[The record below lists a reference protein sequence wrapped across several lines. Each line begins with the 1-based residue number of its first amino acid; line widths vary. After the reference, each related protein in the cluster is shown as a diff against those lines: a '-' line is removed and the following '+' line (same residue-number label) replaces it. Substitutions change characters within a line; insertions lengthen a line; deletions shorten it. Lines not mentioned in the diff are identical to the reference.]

1 MAHHKINKNNYKV
14 SLIQQSTET
23 SITDVQPKEKRQHI
37 SKYKISKMRKK
48 VALISEIKQTQIKQ
62 EYHST
67 LLIPEINQSSDQIRV
82 YTDASYSIETKIA
95 VTSFIITRNDERI
108 YSQSNVLHKG
118 NGSTFAELAA
128 IDNALDF
135 VYFNINPIQ
144 PIELYTDSKMSVN
157 ILQEKVKLK
166 QSKREYHQ
174 IVNNIKTHENTN
186 FIYIKAHTKGTG
198 LHSGFNHQADQLCK
212 AHLREVV
219 ASKKNED

>member
-1 MAHHKINKNNYKV
+1 MAHHKVNKNNFKV
-14 SLIQQSTET
+14 SLFQKLSETQTE
-23 SITDVQPKEKRQHI
+23 DVQPKEKRQHI

-48 VALISEIKQTQIKQ
+48 TASETKQTQLKQ
-62 EYHST
+62 EYHSIT
-67 LLIPEINQSSDQIRV
+67 SLPEINQSSDQIRV

-95 VTSFIITRNDERI
+95 VTSFVITRNDERI
-108 YSQSNVLHKG
+108 YSQSNVLQKG

-135 VYFNINPIQ
+135 VFSNINPTQ

-157 ILQEKVKLK
+157 ILQEKVRLK
-166 QSKREYHQ
+166 QSKREYHR

-198 LHSGFNHQADQLCK
+198 LHSGFNRQADQLCK
-212 AHLREVV
+212 AHLREVI